1 MKIAKFLTATLS
13 CSLFLA
19 LSSPA
24 ETVHQKAAG
33 DAALKGDGKTAKDVL
48 EIKPS
53 TEADNGKIVRVKGSV
68 GQWDYV
74 AYWLGIPV
82 PTGDSILRF
91 HIYNDE
97 SETASYN
104 IYIKDASGQTML
116 GKLEIPSDA
125 KKDAFVNVDFPVK
138 ATAEWS
144 GVIVKKADKSDKP
157 SPWIDTVS
165 AVLP

>member
-1 MKIAKFLTATLS
+1 MKIPKPLL
-13 CSLFLA
+13 LA
-19 LSSPA
+19 LVCSVSFTLDTFA

-33 DAALKGDGKTAKDVL
+33 DAALKGDGKTAKEVL
-48 EIKPS
+48 EVKPS
-53 TEADNGKIVRVKGSV
+53 AEAASGQVARVKGSL

-74 AYWLGIPV
+74 AYWFGLRV
-82 PTGDSILRF
+82 PAGDSILRF
-91 HIYNDE
+91 HIFNDG
-97 SETASYN
+97 SDTASYM

-116 GKLEIPSDA
+116 GKLEIPADA
-125 KKDAFVNVDFPVK
+125 PKNGFVNIDFPVK
-138 ATAEWS
+138 ATDEWS